1 VVTEV
6 AGLFAR
12 LDGQQRA
19 LAGSRFNAALQQ
31 RVRLF
36 QLEQNLEDDGVVG
49 VYTLLALNEQVGIDT
64 TAAQA
69 RSQLQRESTVEALR

>member
-1 VVTEV
+1 
-6 AGLFAR
+6 LFAR
-12 LDGQQRA
+12 LDGQQQA

-49 VYTLLALNEQVGIDT
+49 VQTLLALNEQVGIDT
-64 TAAQA
+64 TAAKA
-69 RSQLQRESTVEALR
+69 RSQLHREPTVEAPR